1 METRK
6 IYIQDTAANNV
17 VVLETAATTF
27 GEIRQAAINAGVDIA
42 NKDWLEGL
50 TKTTFVSNDSILPT
64 NVPYKGA
71 VTNELFFVLTNTN
84 KKIKSGA
91 ITRKEC
97 YEYIKINNLSNAIK
111 ESEGKNYTNV
121 STDILINF
129 INDHKENSKP
139 ANHSSCNENGCSRK
153 TTVKSDNTTIVSRY
167 IKLIDILATIMS
179 DEEIAKDV
187 NNAVAKI
194 PHTIGLSDEDIK
206 ALCM

>member
-27 GEIRQAAINAGVDIA
+27 GEIKQAAINAGVNVSD
-42 NKDWLEGL
+42 KDWLEGL
-50 TKTTFVSNDSILPT
+50 TKTTFMSDDSILPT

-71 VTNELFFVLTNTN
+71 VTNELFFVLTNTS

-91 ITRKEC
+91 MTRKEC
-97 YEYIKINNLSNAIK
+97 YEYIKLNNLSNAIK
-111 ESEGKNYTNV
+111 EAEGKNYTNV
-121 STDILINF
+121 STDILISF
-129 INDHKENSKP
+129 INIHNGNNKS
-139 ANHSSCNENGCSRK
+139 ANHSSCNENGCSRNI
-153 TTVKSDNTTIVSRY
+153 TVKSDNTAIINRY
-167 IKLIDILATIMS
+167 VKLIDVFATIMS

-187 NNAVAKI
+187 NNAIAKI
-194 PHTIGLSDEDIK
+194 PHTVGLTDEDIK